1 MRVIVKDASGTH
13 LFNSIQPFLRI
24 EIEGDVSVKF
34 RKVEEDFRVIT
45 IERR

>member
-24 EIEGDVSVKF
+24 EIEGDVKVTL
-34 RKVEEDFRVIT
+34 RKVEEDLRVVT